1 MQQKFQGEM
10 RDPDPDPDPD
20 LVDREKGGE
29 ARGQTF
35 PTTGK
40 AKVWAGKGLGAGSAP
55 PHKKHRV

>member
-1 MQQKFQGEM
+1 M
-10 RDPDPDPDPD
+10 RDPDPD